1 MNTETPLSVGMISG
15 FQVVMALWAWALIV
29 LLHAAWR
36 SLTGGAEQDPIRESG
51 PPR

>member
-1 MNTETPLSVGMISG
+1 MSTETALSMGMISG
-15 FQVVMALWAWALIV
+15 FQVVMALWAWAVLV

-36 SLTGGAEQDPIRESG
+36 SLLGNEQDPIRESG